1 MIVSSMQCNAVN
13 AFQVK
18 KYRVAPSVR
27 GFRIEGVSDSAV
39 YLVCVVTRGSSYGS
53 GGGEDDVED
62 NDDGL
67 QGARSQLSV

>member
-1 MIVSSMQCNAVN
+1 M
-13 AFQVK
+13 
-18 KYRVAPSVR
+18 APSVR

>member
-1 MIVSSMQCNAVN
+1 MK
-13 AFQVK
+13 FQVK

-53 GGGEDDVED
+53 GGEDDDDDEED
-62 NDDGL
+62 LRGSPYLGMLDSSLGTTHT
-67 QGARSQLSV
+67 